1 MSQADG
7 NTIVRAGLWSNNT
20 GLVALLGLCPLLA
33 VSNTAVNALGL
44 GLATVAVLALTN
56 LAISLLRAQI
66 DAEIRIP
73 AQIVVIAA
81 TVTVVELAM
90 HAWASELY
98 RVLGLFIPLIVTNC
112 AVMGRAEAF
121 AARQPP
127 LRALLDGVAVGFGFA
142 WVLLAI
148 GAIRELLGQGTL
160 FAGAGRFFGAWA
172 APLEI
177 TLLDGYRG
185 FLPALLPMGAFVVL
199 AFLIAAKNAL
209 DARRPGTV
217 TSAPAT
223 GAAT

>member
-1 MSQADG
+1 VSETDAKA
-7 NTIVRAGLWSNNT
+7 IVRDGLWSRNT

-66 DAEIRIP
+66 HAEIRIP

-127 LRALLDGVAVGFGFA
+127 LRALLDGIAVGLGFL

-160 FAGAGRFFGAWA
+160 FAGAARFLGAWA

-199 AFLIAAKNAL
+199 AFLIAGKNVI
-209 DARRPGTV
+209 DARRPGAV
-217 TSAPAT
+217 AGAPAT
-223 GAAT
+223 GATT

>member
-1 MSQADG
+1 
-7 NTIVRAGLWSNNT
+7 
-20 GLVALLGLCPLLA
+20 
-33 VSNTAVNALGL
+33 
-44 GLATVAVLALTN
+44 VLALTN
-56 LAISLLRAQI
+56 LAISLLRTQI
-66 DAEIRIP
+66 HAEIRIP
-73 AQIVVIAA
+73 AQIVVIAT
-81 TVTVVELAM
+81 TVTVVELVM

-127 LRALLDGVAVGFGFA
+127 LRALLDGIAVGLGFL

-177 TLLDGYRG
+177 TLLEGYRG
-185 FLPALLPMGAFVVL
+185 FLPALLPLGAFLVL
-199 AFLIAAKNAL
+199 AFLIAGKNAI
-209 DARRPGTV
+209 DARRPGAV
-217 TSAPAT
+217 AGAPAT